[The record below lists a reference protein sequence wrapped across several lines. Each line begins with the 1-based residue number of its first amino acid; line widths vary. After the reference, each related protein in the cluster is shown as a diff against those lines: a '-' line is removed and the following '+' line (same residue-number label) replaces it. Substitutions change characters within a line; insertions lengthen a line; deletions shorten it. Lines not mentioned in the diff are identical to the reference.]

1 MDAWIWV
8 WLAVLVLSIV
18 IEIMTEQF
26 VCIWFAP
33 AALASII
40 LNLLNA
46 GLVWQIVVFV
56 VITVIGIIFF
66 RDMLLKK
73 LNFSDQKTNI
83 DAIIGEKCV
92 VTERIDNFAGCG
104 QAKVK
109 GQIWSARGAHDDDV
123 FEPGE
128 VLTIV
133 AIEGVKL
140 ICVKK

>member
-46 GLVWQIVVFV
+46 GLVWQIVALSVR
-56 VITVIGIIFF
+56 GL
-66 RDMLLKK
+66 R
-73 LNFSDQKTNI
+73 
-83 DAIIGEKCV
+83 
-92 VTERIDNFAGCG
+92 ERR
-104 QAKVK
+104 QARTPVGASLQVRK
-109 GQIWSARGAHDDDV
+109 ARGKA
-123 FEPGE
+123 
-128 VLTIV
+128 
-133 AIEGVKL
+133 
-140 ICVKK
+140 